1 MKIERLEIENFG
13 PYYGKNSI
21 SLGSGRQPLVL
32 IHGDNM
38 RGKTSF
44 LNSIRWA
51 LYGVAKDRSGDAMPV
66 RKLVNDDAYDEGN
79 RFVSVTLYIATGTN
93 GDPEQRYVL
102 RRRRQAA
109 EGRGEALADTDYE
122 EFLDLERDNTV
133 LSPTHFEEIV
143 NTLLPEPISRFFL
156 FDGELLNEYEE
167 LVREGGH
174 EQAEAV
180 REAIEMILGVP
191 AATHGRDDV
200 AELRAEVSR
209 QLQREGK
216 KHDKAKRA
224 ADQLEFIEEERRKY
238 VEDRARLQ
246 AQLQS
251 KQTELRSL
259 EEDLKRFE
267 EMREDAG
274 RLDAANRLV
283 EQLQVEREETKKQ
296 RRDLVRELWRDA
308 LAPRLKF
315 ELERL
320 DRERH
325 EISLA
330 LQEQNTARRRR
341 GDLAAT
347 LEQGT
352 CETCGQP
359 MPEESSARVRA
370 EVAELDRRIE
380 SLDQMADGER
390 LEELSGSIRR
400 LRDVA
405 PAGVSSGIRA
415 YEHSLQENTLRR
427 QKTLQDIDKLKD
439 NLRGQD
445 PQKILEYE
453 RKQDDLV
460 VLISQIEDNIKRV
473 GDSIKQRD
481 ADIEGLEREL
491 READVPALRRLTKEQ
506 WVLER
511 LGKMFDESITDLVA
525 QLRVEV
531 ESEATA
537 IFKQLTTEQT
547 YAGLEI
553 NDQYGLTILRGGNKQ
568 LAVRSAGAEQ
578 VVALSLIGALNRLAI
593 KKGPVIMD
601 TPFGR
606 LDPGHRANILRFIP
620 TLAEQVVLLVHRGEV
635 DRTRD
640 LEEIS
645 SRVDAEYVIRR
656 ISSSRSEIVPLTVAS

>member
-1 MKIERLEIENFG
+1 MKIERVEIENFG
-13 PYYGKNSI
+13 PYFGRHAVT
-21 SLGSGRQPLVL
+21 LGSGRQPLVL

-51 LYGVAKDRSGDAMPV
+51 LYGVAKDRSGDAMLV

-79 RFVSVTLYIATGTN
+79 RFVSVTLNIATGGN
-93 GDPEQRYVL
+93 GEPGRRYVL
-102 RRRRQAA
+102 RRRRQAID
-109 EGRGEALADTDYE
+109 GVVEALADSDYE
-122 EFLDLERDNTV
+122 EFLDLERDNAV
-133 LSPTHFEEIV
+133 LSPSNFDEIV

-174 EQAEAV
+174 EQADAV

-200 AELRAEVSR
+200 AALRAEVSKR
-209 QLQREGK
+209 LHREGK
-216 KHDKAKRA
+216 KHDRARRA
-224 ADQLEFIEEERRKY
+224 ADQLEFLEDERRKFT
-238 VEDRARLQ
+238 EDRTRLQ
-246 AQLQS
+246 AQLRGAQAD
-251 KQTELRSL
+251 LRSL
-259 EEDLKRFE
+259 DEDLKRFE
-267 EMREDAG
+267 ELREDAG
-274 RLDAANRLV
+274 RLDAANRLI
-283 EQLQVEREETKKQ
+283 EQLEVERDEHKKQ
-296 RRDLVRELWRDA
+296 RRELVRDLWRDA

-325 EISLA
+325 EIGLA
-330 LQEQNTARRRR
+330 LQEQNAARRRR
-341 GDLAAT
+341 GDLAT
-347 LEQGT
+347 TIERGT
-352 CETCGQP
+352 CETCGQE
-359 MPEESSARVRA
+359 MPEESGARVRA
-370 EVAELDRRIE
+370 EIADLDRRIE
-380 SLDQMADGER
+380 GLDQLADGER
-390 LEELSGSIRR
+390 LEELSGAIRR

-405 PAGVSSGIRA
+405 PAGVSTGIKA
-415 YEHSLQENTLRR
+415 YEKNVQDNTLRR

-439 NLRGQD
+439 RLRGQD
-445 PQKILEYE
+445 PEKILEYE
-453 RKQDDLV
+453 RKQDGLV
-460 VLISQIEDNIKRV
+460 VLVSQIEGNIKQIEGLV
-473 GDSIKQRD
+473 KQRD
-481 ADIEGLEREL
+481 ADIEKLEREL

-511 LGKMFDESITDLVA
+511 LGKMFEESITDLVA

-531 ESEATA
+531 ETEATG
-537 IFKQLTTEQT
+537 IFKELTTEQT

-553 NDQYGLTILRGGNKQ
+553 NDQYGLTILRDGNKQ

-645 SRVDAEYVIRR
+645 SRVDAEYIIRR
-656 ISSSRSEIVPLTVAS
+656 ISSSRSEIVPLQVTS